1 MKYRI
6 IGGNDEKN
14 FEINEDTGVVYTTK
28 RLNFEAFAEY
38 SLQVAAFNIKPF
50 QGPQAATLGN
60 PVVTLVV
67 KVSYSL
73 YL

>member
-6 IGGNDEKN
+6 IGGNEDKN

-28 RLNFEAFAEY
+28 RLNFETAAEH

-50 QGPQAATLGN
+50 QGPQAAALGN

-67 KVSYSL
+67 KVTMN
-73 YL
+73 